1 MNNKIPVL
9 YLMTTLL
16 LVSGCQSSPV
26 QIENKLVCKNP
37 RPEICTMNYLPVCG
51 FDSNNKSRTYSNA
64 CGACS
69 DKNVVSYIKDECSE

>member
-51 FDSNNKSRTYSNA
+51 FNSDNETKTYSNA
-64 CGACS
+64 CTACS
-69 DKNVVSYIKDECSE
+69 DKQVVSYKDGAC